1 MPEVR
6 CGISISPQNLYSQLS
21 ILPYIMSKLK
31 LVLVTLVCTVALS
44 LPTETKPM
52 PRVMSNATISNSPVA
67 IAQFAFGTWVENIAV
82 RSNGKILVTMTTPPE
97 IWEIDPSMPLKSNSS
112 KLVHHFDGVEQAT
125 GIAEVGPDVFMVVGG
140 NSIWRVN
147 LNKNDTNRICE
158 VVNVTESRLLN
169 GMATLDARTG
179 TILVVDSQ
187 LGLIWRVNTKTLDY
201 EVVLQDDTMAPS
213 DELGLPLGINGVRV
227 WRNYVYYN
235 NSPRRLLCR
244 VRVDRATGRAVSPY
258 EVISQGVLSD
268 DFAVALDGT
277 AYLAGLTDNVVTQ
290 VRLNSVQE
298 VVAGNLN

>member
-1 MPEVR
+1 
-6 CGISISPQNLYSQLS
+6 
-21 ILPYIMSKLK
+21 
-31 LVLVTLVCTVALS
+31 
-44 LPTETKPM
+44 M